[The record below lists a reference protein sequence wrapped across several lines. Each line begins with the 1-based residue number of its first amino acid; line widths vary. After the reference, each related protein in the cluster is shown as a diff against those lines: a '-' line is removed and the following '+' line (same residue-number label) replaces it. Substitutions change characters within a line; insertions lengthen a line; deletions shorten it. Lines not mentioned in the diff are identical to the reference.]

1 MNFKIIINKALPH
14 LIAVIVM
21 FAVSSVYFYPAWEGK
36 SLQGEDVIGGYGQ
49 HREDR
54 DFKLYE
60 NKETIIWNGA
70 IFSGMP
76 DYINASYKGADNLK
90 QIFYLP
96 REYGIPREVT
106 AIFWYMLGFY
116 ILMMVMGVTPR
127 IAVGGAIAY
136 ALTSYYII
144 IILAGHYMKIYTLA
158 LIPPTLAGIILCFNR
173 KYLWGFI
180 LTAFFMAMMITM
192 AHIQMIYYFLLA
204 LIVIG
209 TVELIYKIKEKTV
222 LQFIKTM
229 SVIIVAALLAIT
241 SNYSRLINY
250 YKYNELSIRGS
261 SELTLGRENQQSKGG
276 LDKDY
281 INSWSSGIDE
291 SMMVIVPDVKGGMTG
306 AISHDRSLL
315 NKLPNQYRN
324 VIGDMNQYWGDQP
337 FSGGPN
343 YLGVVFVLLFMIGAF
358 TFKQRLKLQLVL
370 PVILFFFLSMGGSF
384 SAFTDLFIY
393 YVPMYNKFRAPV
405 SILAVASIL
414 LCFMAVYTLYNII
427 KSDEILEK
435 RATLHIFKKAKPV
448 YLLISGGVLAFLM
461 INILFP
467 NLFNTYISYSE
478 QNQFNSL
485 RGQPGVASQ
494 LDAIIGVLTDFRI
507 GVFRAD
513 LWRAVLL
520 VVLVTVALFLYSKKK
535 ISQTVLSL
543 AVIILAVID
552 FWGVSRRY
560 VPLNSFTKES
570 LVQDAY
576 RITNADRQI
585 YQAQLNSVPGLSEKL
600 AEAEQ
605 IFKPTNDD
613 ERQQLETYI
622 INKYSHYRVFNT
634 TGNPFQENVTTNA
647 HRSIGGYHA
656 VKLSRY
662 QDLIEQHIRQM
673 SRNVFNMLNTR
684 YIITPNELQANRE
697 ALGAAWFADSVKWV
711 NSANEEILALNEVD
725 IKTTAVIRSE
735 AKNGFPLFSNNSVD
749 SVASIILTN
758 YEPDKVNYTISA
770 PEDKLV
776 VFSEIYYPDWKV
788 FIDGNES
795 KLYSANYVLRAL
807 VVPKG
812 EHKIEFTFHPELFYT
827 SKKISQVAFLVLIA
841 ALATAIGWSIYRGN
855 KSSAIIKAND

>member
-1 MNFKIIINKALPH
+1 MNFKIILNKALPH
-14 LIAVIVM
+14 LIAVAVM
-21 FAVSSVYFYPAWEGK
+21 FTVSSIYFYPAWEGK
-36 SLQGEDVIGGYGQ
+36 SLQGEDVIGSYGQ

-60 NKETIIWNGA
+60 NKKTIIWNGA

-76 DYINASYKGADNLK
+76 DYINAPYKGADNLK
-90 QIFYLP
+90 QIFYSPGKL
-96 REYGIPREVT
+96 GIPREVT
-106 AIFWYMLGFY
+106 AVFWYMLGFY
-116 ILMMVMGVTPR
+116 ILMMAMGVTPR
-127 IAVGGAIAY
+127 IAVGGSIAY
-136 ALTSYYII
+136 SLTSYYII

-158 LIPPTLAGIILCFNR
+158 LISPALAGIILCFNR

-204 LIVIG
+204 LLIIG
-209 TVELIYKIKEKTV
+209 AVELVYQIKEKTI
-222 LQFIKTM
+222 LQFTKTM
-229 SVIIVAALLAIT
+229 AVIIAAALLALT

-250 YKYNELSIRGS
+250 YKYNELSIRGN
-261 SELTLGRENQQSKGG
+261 SELALGRENLQVKGG

-291 SMMVIVPDVKGGMTG
+291 SMMVIIPDVKGGMSGT
-306 AISHDRSLL
+306 ISQNRDLL
-315 NKLPNQYRN
+315 NKLPDQYRS
-324 VIGDMNQYWGDQP
+324 VIGGFPQYWGNQP

-343 YLGVVFVLLFMIGAF
+343 YLGVVFVLLFLIGAF
-358 TFKQRLKLQLVL
+358 TFKQRLKYQLML

-435 RATLHIFKKAKPV
+435 KATLRIFKKTKPV
-448 YLLISGGVLAFLM
+448 YLLVAGGILAFLM

-467 NLFNTYISYSE
+467 NLFNTYISDSE
-478 QNQFNSL
+478 QIRFNSL
-485 RGQPGVASQ
+485 RGQSGVASQ
-494 LDAIIGVLTDFRI
+494 LDAIIGVLSDFRI
-507 GVFRAD
+507 SVFRAD

-520 VVLVTVALFLYSKKK
+520 VLLVTAALFLYSKKK

-570 LVQDAY
+570 LIKDAY
-576 RITNADRQI
+576 RLIGADRQI
-585 YQAQLNSVPGLSEKL
+585 YQMQLSSVPGLNEKL

-605 IFKPTNDD
+605 KFKPSNEA

-634 TGNPFQENVTTNA
+634 TSNPFQENVTTNA

-656 VKLSRY
+656 VKLRRY
-662 QDLIEQHIRQM
+662 QDLIEQHISQM
-673 SRNVFNMLNTR
+673 NRNVLNMLNTQ
-684 YIITPNELQANRE
+684 YIITQNELQFNRE
-697 ALGAAWFADSVKWV
+697 ALGAAWFVNSVKWV
-711 NSANEEILALNEVD
+711 NSADEEILALSEVD
-725 IKTTAVIRSE
+725 VKTTAIIRNE
-735 AKNGFPLFSNNSVD
+735 VKNRFPSFSSNPVD
-749 SVASIILTN
+749 SAASIVLTS
-758 YEPDKVNYTISA
+758 YEPDNVSYAIST

-795 KLYSANYVLRAL
+795 ELYSANYVLRAL
-807 VVPKG
+807 VVTKG
-812 EHKIEFTFHPELFYT
+812 EHKIEFVFHPELFYT
-827 SKKISQVAFLVLIA
+827 SQKISQISFLVLIA
-841 ALATAIGWSIYRGN
+841 ALVAAIGWSIHQRRKN
-855 KSSAIIKAND
+855 SAIIKTND

>member
-1 MNFKIIINKALPH
+1 MNFKIILNKALPH
-14 LIAVIVM
+14 LFAVVVM
-21 FAVSSVYFYPAWEGK
+21 FVVSSVYFYPAWGGK

-60 NKETIIWNGA
+60 NKETVIWNGA

-76 DYINASYKGADNLK
+76 DYINAPYKGADNFK
-90 QIFYLP
+90 QIFYSP
-96 REYGIPREVT
+96 GRFGIPREVT

-116 ILMMVMGVTPR
+116 ILMTAMGVTPR
-127 IAVGGAIAY
+127 IAVGGSVAY

-204 LIVIG
+204 LLIIG
-209 TVELIYKIKEKTV
+209 AVEIIYQIKEKTIP
-222 LQFIKTM
+222 QFTKTM
-229 SVIIVAALLAIT
+229 AVIIAAALLAIT

-250 YKYNELSIRGS
+250 YKYNELSIRGN
-261 SELTLGRENQQSKGG
+261 SELTLGRENSQAKGG

-281 INSWSSGIDE
+281 INSWSSGTDE
-291 SMMVIVPDVKGGMTG
+291 SMMIIVPDVKGGITG
-306 AISHDRSLL
+306 AISQNRNLL
-315 NKLPNQYRN
+315 NKLPGQYRN
-324 VIGDMNQYWGDQP
+324 VIGDFNRYWGDQP

-343 YLGVVFVLLFMIGAF
+343 YLGVVFVLLFLIGAF
-358 TFKQRLKLQLVL
+358 TFKQRLKIQLLL
-370 PVILFFFLSMGGSF
+370 PVILFFFLSMGGNF

-435 RATLHIFKKAKPV
+435 RATLRVFKKDKPV
-448 YLLISGGVLAFLM
+448 YLLVSGGMLIFLI

-467 NLFNTYISYSE
+467 NLFNTYISNSE
-478 QNQFNSL
+478 QSQFDSL
-485 RGQPGVASQ
+485 MGQPGVASQ
-494 LDAIIGVLTDFRI
+494 LYAIIGVLTDFRI
-507 GVFRAD
+507 SIFRAD

-520 VVLVTVALFLYSKKK
+520 VVLVTAAIFIYSKKK
-535 ISQTVLSL
+535 ISPTVFSL

-560 VPLNSFTKES
+560 VPLSSFTRES

-576 RITNADRQI
+576 QLTNADRQI
-585 YQAQLNSVPGLSEKL
+585 YQMQLISIPELNEKL
-600 AEAEQ
+600 AAAEQ
-605 IFKPTNDD
+605 KFKPSNEA

-622 INKYSHYRVFNT
+622 INKYSHYRVFNII
-634 TGNPFQENVTTNA
+634 GSPFQENVTTNA

-656 VKLSRY
+656 VKLRRY
-662 QDLIEQHIRQM
+662 QDLIEQHISQM
-673 SRNVFNMLNTR
+673 NRNVLNMLNTQ
-684 YIITPNELQANRE
+684 YIVTQNELQFNSE
-697 ALGAAWFADSVKWV
+697 ALGAAWFVDLVKWV
-711 NSANEEILALNEVD
+711 NSADEEIIALNEVD
-725 IKTTAVIRSE
+725 IKTTAIIRSE
-735 AKNGFPLFSNNSVD
+735 AKNGFPSFSPNPAD
-749 SVASIILTN
+749 SVASIVLTN
-758 YEPDKVNYTISA
+758 YEPDKVSYTILT

-795 KLYSANYVLRAL
+795 ELYSANYVLRAL

-812 EHKIEFTFHPELFYT
+812 EHKIEFVFHPELFYT
-827 SKKISQVAFLVLIA
+827 SRKISQVSFLVLIM
-841 ALATAIGWSIYRGN
+841 ALVAAIGWSIYQGI
-855 KSSAIIKAND
+855 KSPAIIKTND